1 MDNSAKFGIGLWL
14 IGSFSPI
21 IVGVLPMTMD
31 WTIPPT
37 IAKIVVI
44 GSIIFMVI
52 GLGFIISSFKK
63 SSTKIKEQ
71 NATIKEQEDRLSRLR
86 RKHTNFDEIP
96 NIVDKMNKRLNDFV
110 ESKANENISSDLLLD
125 IFFNWS
131 VKVVHYLR
139 PISGKPSNFD
149 LIICT
154 LLMSFRIRR
163 IGKADD
169 KAVAD
174 IQWLNGEMD
183 EKNVGLKQV
192 TETDEYKK
200 LADRLADIRNN
211 IGNEILNKAIE
222 KYMLYSYSVNS
233 FILFYAYAL
242 RHDFIRIPMLRIP
255 ISQVS
260 NAFNIKM
267 NVLRTGIVKY
277 VELSLIGK

>member
-14 IGSFSPI
+14 IGSFSTI

-44 GSIIFMVI
+44 SSITFMII

-71 NATIKEQEDRLSRLR
+71 DATIREQEDRLSRLR
-86 RKHTNFDEIP
+86 GKHKEFDEIP
-96 NIVDKMNKRLNDFV
+96 NIVDKMNKTLNDFV
-110 ESKANENISSDLLLD
+110 ASKANESISSDLLLD

-131 VKVVHYLR
+131 VKVIRYMR
-139 PISGKPSNFD
+139 PVSGKPSNFD
-149 LIICT
+149 LIICII
-154 LLMSFRIRR
+154 LMSFRIRR

-169 KAVAD
+169 KAVSD
-174 IQWLNGEMD
+174 ILWLNGVMD
-183 EKNVGLKQV
+183 ERSVGLKQV

-200 LADRLADIRNN
+200 LAYRLAEIRNK
-211 IGNEILNKAIE
+211 IGSEKLNKTIE
-222 KYMLYSYSVNS
+222 RYMWYSYSVNTFS
-233 FILFYAYAL
+233 LFYAYAL

-255 ISQVS
+255 IPQII

-267 NVLRTGIVKY
+267 NALRTKIVKY
-277 VELSLIGK
+277 IELSLIGK